1 MANTTNQRPTTVIKT
16 LVAPISSEVKLKVA
30 NAVQTIVTK
39 IKDKH
44 L

>member
-1 MANTTNQRPTTVIKT
+1 MENTTIQRPTTVIKT
-16 LVAPISSEVKLKVA
+16 LVAPISSEVKSKVA
-30 NAVQTIVTK
+30 AAIETIVTK